1 MAKVLRDDVELVLKS
16 VVDAMQDKK
25 AKNIVSLDLDKIP
38 NAVTHHFVI
47 CNAASKIQ
55 VDAIH
60 DNVVEFVKKNC
71 GINPSHR
78 EGVANSEWILIDYF
92 DVVVH
97 IFLDEVRDFYK
108 LEALWA
114 DAPKTNYKS
123 DK

>member
-1 MAKVLRDDVELVLKS
+1 MAKVFRDDADNVLKN
-16 VVDAMQDKK
+16 VVKAMQDKK

-38 NAVTHHFVI
+38 NALSHYFVI
-47 CNAASKIQ
+47 CSASSKTQ

-60 DNVVEFVKKNC
+60 DNVMEFVKKNC

-78 EGVANSEWILIDYF
+78 EGVDNSEWILIDYF

-97 IFLDEVRDFYK
+97 IFLDEIRDFYK

-114 DAPKTNYKS
+114 DAPKTEFKS
-123 DK
+123 DN

>member
-1 MAKVLRDDVELVLKS
+1 MAKVFRDDADNVLKN
-16 VVDAMQDKK
+16 VVKAMQDKK

-38 NAVTHHFVI
+38 NAVSHYFVI
-47 CNAASKIQ
+47 CSASSKTQ

-60 DNVVEFVKKNC
+60 DNVMEFVKKSC

-78 EGVANSEWILIDYF
+78 EGVDNSEWILIDYF

-97 IFLDEVRDFYK
+97 IFLDEIRDFYK

-114 DAPKTNYKS
+114 DAPKTEFKS
-123 DK
+123 DN